1 MTETE
6 KFREWIDKEAIVEI
20 VFETLQD
27 LEEYKTTS
35 KGEANFES
43 AKLIWLEV
51 LEYIGENIEDF
62 AYDCLLRQKE
72 KK

>member
-6 KFREWIDKEAIVEI
+6 KFREWIDREAIVEI

-27 LEEYKTTS
+27 LEEYETIS

>member
-27 LEEYKTTS
+27 LEEYKTIS

>member
-6 KFREWIDKEAIVEI
+6 KFREWIDREAIVEI

-27 LEEYKTTS
+27 LEEYETIS

-62 AYDCLLRQKE
+62 AYDCLMRQKE
-72 KK
+72 KE

>member
-27 LEEYKTTS
+27 LEEYETIS
-35 KGEANFES
+35 KGEANFEN

-51 LEYIGENIEDF
+51 LEYIGRNIEDF